1 MRLITFIAA
10 ITAASVATVTL
21 IIAPAFAQ
29 SNQRI
34 KTSSGT
40 EIIVT
45 RQQKSFVDAG
55 TVVKPGTGR
64 YLNYTNTGNGRP
76 DLAFDPASSFRGPLP
91 DRFSIPGF

>member
-10 ITAASVATVTL
+10 VSAAAVATVTL
-21 IIAPAFAQ
+21 IVAPAFAQ
-29 SNQRI
+29 STQRI

-40 EIIVT
+40 EIVIT

-64 YLNYTNTGNGRP
+64 YLNYTNSFHGRP
-76 DLAFDPASSFRGPLP
+76 DLAFDPASSYRGALP
-91 DRFSIPGF
+91 DRFAIPGF